1 MDLETALNWMIW
13 GLAGLLI
20 FCSLLPLSKLPF
32 GAIRGLAFPREQFLG
47 LALLLAVAF
56 ALVHGPMTTSGM
68 IGIALMLGV
77 AALQALYITKFTPIW
92 RKQSL
97 AASPELR
104 RETDRHFS
112 LLAANVKKS
121 NRDYG
126 KLIALV
132 EARVPDIFMAI
143 EVDQDWIDAL
153 DDGLG
158 KNYEHRIDV
167 PLDNGYGLCVMS
179 KLPLSEI
186 EVRELVTREVPSIRV
201 RVHLPVGED
210 FRLYVV
216 HPEPPVF
223 EHDTKGRDSEIA
235 MVGLEAED
243 DPLPAVVSGDL
254 NDVAWSTTTR
264 RFQRLSGLLDPRV
277 GRGMYNTFS
286 ATMPWMRWPLDH
298 LFHDPQFRLLE
309 MDRLDKIGSDH
320 FPMWFVLAL
329 AQTEAA
335 ESDPEETDPEE
346 ERETKD
352 MIKEERERDR
362 DPIGSDWEDEE
373 K

>member
-1 MDLETALNWMIW
+1 MNTALTW
-13 GLAGLLI
+13 GLWGVAGLLTLS
-20 FCSLLPLSKLPF
+20 SLLPLVKLPF
-32 GAIRGLAFPREQFLG
+32 GAIRGLAFPREQFLT
-47 LALLLAVAF
+47 LALVLAVGFAF
-56 ALVHGPMTTSGM
+56 VEQPTTVAGAA
-68 IGIALMLGV
+68 GIALMLGV
-77 AALQALYITKFTPIW
+77 AALHTLYIIKFTPLW

-97 AASPELR
+97 SAGPELR
-104 RETDRHFS
+104 RATDRQFS

-126 KLIALV
+126 KLIALA
-132 EARVPDIFMAI
+132 EARTPDIFLAI
-143 EVDQDWIDAL
+143 ETDQDWIDAL
-153 DDGLG
+153 HEGLG

-167 PLDNGYGLCVMS
+167 PLENGYGLCVMS
-179 KLPLSEI
+179 RLPLSEV
-186 EVRELVTREVPSIRV
+186 EVREKVTKDVPSIRV

-216 HPEPPVF
+216 HPEPPVID
-223 EHDTKGRDSEIA
+223 HDTKGRDSEIA
-235 MVGLEAED
+235 LVGMEASD

-298 LFHDPQFRLLE
+298 LFHDPQFRFLE
-309 MDRLDKIGSDH
+309 MDRLDKVGSDH

-335 ESDPEETDPEE
+335 ESDPEEKDPEE
-346 ERETKD
+346 AHEAEE
-352 MIKEERERDR
+352 MIKEERQRQRE
-362 DPIGSDWEDEE
+362 PIGSDWEDED